1 MKVYGFDETDI
12 VRGELRANAVDA
24 CEMRYH
30 PDEVQG
36 RFDWEFLSARFVEA
50 RAELIAR
57 MEAAEIDSD
66 LVDPIRK
73 MKASFVP
80 VDNE

>member
-1 MKVYGFDETDI
+1 VKVYGFDETDI

-36 RFDWEFLSARFVEA
+36 RFDWEFLSAGLWRHG
-50 RAELIAR
+50 R
-57 MEAAEIDSD
+57 S
-66 LVDPIRK
+66 
-73 MKASFVP
+73 
-80 VDNE
+80 

>member
-12 VRGELRANAVDA
+12 VRGELRASMVDA
-24 CEMRYH
+24 CEMYF

-36 RFDWEFLSARFVEA
+36 SLDWEFLSTRFVKA
-50 RAELIAR
+50 QAELIAR
-57 MEAAEIDSD
+57 MKAAGSD
-66 LVDPIRK
+66 PDLIEPIRN

-80 VDNE
+80 VDNP